1 MKMRRLKMRNRA
13 LVYLSMCKGKR
24 VVFDPKKDR
33 VMIALCRLFRGY
45 LVMVTRV
52 SDSKAL
58 RML

>member
-13 LVYLSMCKGKR
+13 LVYLSMRKGKR